1 MNSKKLI
8 LVFLSLV
15 AFVQV
20 SIAQEKTTNNV
31 TPDEINKA
39 VSKLFEYYR
48 SYEDGSTQSQKNA
61 KFDNAF
67 DVLTK
72 ESATSKDKNDAF
84 KIVDAY
90 IKADQNPSADNES
103 NGSQNDFIKKTD
115 EYKEA
120 EKTINCGMN
129 HLMNMSYSD
138 FESTVLKLQPNS
150 GKREIKGTYNQM
162 HQNDGKKVPMTAAD
176 DEMTPQQQMMWAI
189 KTIENPKNYEEFAK
203 AAKILDPKIPETKL
217 RQGWEKIKT
226 R

>member
-1 MNSKKLI
+1 MTIKRLI
-8 LVFLSLV
+8 SVFLLLM

-20 SIAQEKTTNNV
+20 SKAQEKTTNNV

-39 VSKLFEYYR
+39 VSKLFEYYE

-72 ESATSKDKNDAF
+72 GSATSKDKNDAF

-90 IKADQNPSADNES
+90 IKADQKPSTIDET
-103 NGSQNDFIKKTD
+103 NGKQNDFIKKTD

-120 EKTINCGMN
+120 EKAINNGLN
-129 HLMNMSYSD
+129 NLMNMSYPE

-150 GKREIKGTYNQM
+150 SKREIKGTYNNM
-162 HQNDGKKVPMTAAD
+162 HRNDGKKVPITTAD

-189 KTIENPKNYEEFAK
+189 KTIENPKNYDEFVK

-217 RQGWEKIKT
+217 RKGWERIKT